1 MNVLKTIN
9 AFRRFIM
16 RSLTKKIGT
25 TRAAVTN
32 RLLNADQISRILI
45 CRPNHRL
52 GNLLMTTPMIQE
64 VSEMFPQAS
73 IDLFVKGSVVKE
85 IFQSYYNIRNIFQL
99 PKKPA
104 KALRKYIATW
114 LLLKKNAY
122 DLVINIDR
130 NSASGR
136 LATQFA
142 NGTHKFFDGAGYEV
156 YSRQSN
162 YQHLAAYPVYQ
173 LRDFISFLG
182 IPTVEGPAPV
192 LNLKLTSDELE
203 FGLKRLSLLA
213 DVRKPTI
220 CIFTYATGTKCFPR
234 SWWCEFY
241 LRLKQKF
248 VNCNVIEILP
258 IENLSLI
265 SFEAPTF
272 YSKNIREIGSLI
284 ANAQLFIGAD
294 SGMMHLANASQ
305 TPTIGLFS
313 VTDHLLYGPYGNQS
327 VGLNMNQH
335 TADDCLDIAARI
347 LATQKVGLVE
357 SQGTLKSSRSVNSSV

>member
-1 MNVLKTIN
+1 MNALKTIN
-9 AFRRFIM
+9 SFRRFIM
-16 RSLTKKIGT
+16 RGLTKKIGA
-25 TRAAVTN
+25 TRATLTN
-32 RLLNADQISRILI
+32 RLNNADQVIRILI

-64 VSEMFPQAS
+64 VSDMFPRAS

-85 IFQSYYNIRNIFQL
+85 IFQNYSNIRNIFQL

-104 KALRKYIATW
+104 KALGKYIATW
-114 LLLKKNAY
+114 LLLKKDAY

-162 YQHLAAYPVYQ
+162 YRHLAASPVYQ
-173 LRDFISFLG
+173 LRDFISYLG
-182 IPTVEGPAPV
+182 IPTIERPAPV
-192 LNLKLTSDELE
+192 LNLKLTNEELE
-203 FGLKRLSLLA
+203 SGLRRLSLLVDA
-213 DVRKPTI
+213 TKPTI

-234 SWWCEFY
+234 SWWSEFY

-248 VNCNVIEILP
+248 LNCNVIEILP

-265 SFEAPTF
+265 SFEAPAF

-284 ANAQLFIGAD
+284 ANTQLFIGAD

-313 VTDHLLYGPYGNQS
+313 VTDHLLYGPYGNHS
-327 VGLNMNQH
+327 VGLNMKEH
-335 TADDCLDIAARI
+335 TVDDCLDIAARI
-347 LATQKVGLVE
+347 LEKC
-357 SQGTLKSSRSVNSSV
+357 

>member
-1 MNVLKTIN
+1 MNVLKAIN
-9 AFRRFIM
+9 AIRRFIM
-16 RSLTKKIGT
+16 RGLTKKIGS
-25 TRAAVTN
+25 TRSALTN
-32 RLLNADQISRILI
+32 RLLNADKVNRVLI

-64 VSEMFPQAS
+64 ISDLFPRAS
-73 IDLFVKGSVVKE
+73 IDLFVKGNVVTE
-85 IFQSYYNIRNIFQL
+85 VFRNYYNIHNIFQL
-99 PKKPA
+99 PKKPG
-104 KALRKYIATW
+104 KALRKYVATW
-114 LLLKKNAY
+114 LLLRKNAY

-142 NGTHKFFDGAGYEV
+142 YGTHKFFDGAGYEV
-156 YSRQSN
+156 YSNQSN
-162 YQHLAAYPVYQ
+162 YRHLAAYPVYQ
-173 LRDFISFLG
+173 LRYFISCLG
-182 IPTVEGPAPV
+182 MPTIERPVPV
-192 LNLKLTSDELE
+192 LNLKLTNDELAS
-203 FGLKRLSLLA
+203 GLSKLSLLA
-213 DVRKPTI
+213 DADKPTI
-220 CIFTYATGTKCFPR
+220 CIFTYATGTKCFPS

-248 VNCNVIEILP
+248 LTCNVIEILP
-258 IENLSLI
+258 VENLSLI
-265 SFEAPTF
+265 SFEAPSF

-327 VGLNMNQH
+327 LGLNMNQN
-335 TADDCLDIAARI
+335 TVDDCLDIAARI
-347 LATQKVGLVE
+347 LEKRW
-357 SQGTLKSSRSVNSSV
+357 SPKC